1 MSEKIVVPVL
11 GESITEATVAK
22 WLKKTGDAVEA
33 DEPIVELETDKV
45 NLEVPSPIS
54 GVLSEINSKDGTVVE
69 VGALL
74 GSVSEKGSGTGK
86 KEEIKKKEPQEKQ
99 EKMVHDLAM
108 ATTDFLGNGVSV
120 PRDVVRAN
128 CNYVGEG
135 YGLPT
140 EQMINALKML
150 AQLEGL
156 LFDPVYSG
164 KGLAG
169 LIDLTRQG
177 YFDGMQN
184 VVFLHTGGSAALF
197 GYPNIFGLPGYN

>member
-1 MSEKIVVPVL
+1 MIFIFVNGKNVHKTLIILSKLCYCYVYDSLVL
-11 GESITEATVAK
+11 VA
-22 WLKKTGDAVEA
+22 
-33 DEPIVELETDKV
+33 
-45 NLEVPSPIS
+45 
-54 GVLSEINSKDGTVVE
+54 
-69 VGALL
+69 
-74 GSVSEKGSGTGK
+74 
-86 KEEIKKKEPQEKQ
+86 Q
-99 EKMVHDLAM
+99 
-108 ATTDFLGNGVSV
+108 
-120 PRDVVRAN
+120 
-128 CNYVGEG
+128 C
-135 YGLPT
+135 
-140 EQMINALKML
+140 KML